1 MSNIVVIVGRPN
13 VGKSTFFNRLI
24 QKKQAIVDNESG
36 VTRDRQYAKTDW
48 NGIRFSLVDTGGY
61 TQSSDDTFEK
71 EIKRHVNSAIEEA
84 SLILFVVDVKSG
96 ITDLDFYISKML
108 KSVAKKVLLVVN
120 KVDDGMHLSDATIF
134 YKLGFGD
141 YFPISSISGS
151 GTGDLLDDVVKHLD
165 PSEEEDDAQL
175 PRISVLGRPNAGK
188 SSLINSLLGEDKNI
202 VTDIAGTTRDSID
215 SRYTKYGH
223 DFNIVDTAGIRKKNK
238 VNEDI
243 EYYSVLRAI
252 RAIENSDVVILLI
265 DATRGFETQDQ
276 KIFDLILKNKKGVL
290 LAVNKWDLIDKEKL
304 NTKDF
309 TEKIKEKTAP
319 FVDVSVLFISATE
332 KLRILK
338 VVDEAIN
345 IYKRMSSR
353 ISTGALNRYL
363 LDVITET
370 PPPSVKGKFV
380 KIKYITQLPTKKP
393 TIVFFCNLPQYIKE
407 SYSRFLENKL
417 RSKYSFTGVP
427 IQLFFRKK

>member
-1 MSNIVVIVGRPN
+1 MLNAVI
-13 VGKSTFFNRLI
+13 
-24 QKKQAIVDNESG
+24 
-36 VTRDRQYAKTDW
+36 
-48 NGIRFSLVDTGGY
+48 
-61 TQSSDDTFEK
+61 
-71 EIKRHVNSAIEEA
+71 
-84 SLILFVVDVKSG
+84 
-96 ITDLDFYISKML
+96 
-108 KSVAKKVLLVVN
+108 
-120 KVDDGMHLSDATIF
+120 
-134 YKLGFGD
+134 
-141 YFPISSISGS
+141 
-151 GTGDLLDDVVKHLD
+151 
-165 PSEEEDDAQL
+165 ED
-175 PRISVLGRPNAGK
+175 
-188 SSLINSLLGEDKNI
+188 E
-202 VTDIAGTTRDSID
+202 
-215 SRYTKYGH
+215 
-223 DFNIVDTAGIRKKNK
+223 
-238 VNEDI
+238 
-243 EYYSVLRAI
+243 
-252 RAIENSDVVILLI
+252 
-265 DATRGFETQDQ
+265 
-276 KIFDLILKNKKGVL
+276 
-290 LAVNKWDLIDKEKL
+290 WDLIDKEKL

-345 IYKRMSSR
+345 VYKRMSSR

-363 LDVITET
+363 LDVIHET

>member
-1 MSNIVVIVGRPN
+1 
-13 VGKSTFFNRLI
+13 
-24 QKKQAIVDNESG
+24 
-36 VTRDRQYAKTDW
+36 
-48 NGIRFSLVDTGGY
+48 
-61 TQSSDDTFEK
+61 
-71 EIKRHVNSAIEEA
+71 
-84 SLILFVVDVKSG
+84 
-96 ITDLDFYISKML
+96 
-108 KSVAKKVLLVVN
+108 
-120 KVDDGMHLSDATIF
+120 
-134 YKLGFGD
+134 
-141 YFPISSISGS
+141 
-151 GTGDLLDDVVKHLD
+151 LDDVVKHLD
-165 PSEEEDDAQL
+165 PAEEDDDSQL